1 MMKCFS
7 LLGVVELPETRL
19 NNNSKEKEN
28 KMKIVVENRKAARN
42 WRKTEVLGGHQQS
55 VFVSVYL
62 KLVTWKDFH
71 MATLSQGPG
80 LCVCVYARRVY
91 I

>member
-1 MMKCFS
+1 
-7 LLGVVELPETRL
+7 
-19 NNNSKEKEN
+19 
-28 KMKIVVENRKAARN
+28 MKIVVENRKVARN
-42 WRKTEVLGGHQQS
+42 WRKTKVLAGHQQS
-55 VFVSVYL
+55 VFVSVDL

-80 LCVCVYARRVY
+80 LCVHVYARRVY